1 MSNPNPI
8 TSDIIFCYGNTD
20 VTIFK
25 PFLNSSSNGWNGG
38 IRFQN
43 RNAANNVPLLDLNHI
58 IKELQYVRYTQTNG
72 TASTRASVQTMLNNL
87 QLTKTPGLV
96 QESYWPLTGFS
107 FSPSANIYGFI
118 SFDKVMS
125 VYATVFSGGGALGD
139 ATQGHVSNN
148 NVQFEMIAYGI
159 PLVPI
164 VLVETARA
172 ILNSTNQIG
181 TAASSDY
188 RPAVGKP
195 ANNYVPGTP
204 KVGTAAS
211 ADYEPEVPA
220 SGTVGQNGYVAA
232 IPKVGT
238 AASDD
243 YQAAVA
249 ATGTPA
255 SPDYEPAVGSA
266 ATGNYVA
273 AQPSMVQITFTVG
286 GPLTVEYLKKMISNN
301 PNIDT
306 SYWTTLVNNTLDAY
320 ILANPQYSQVRAIAN
335 EQATFNLGNIIQPD
349 NALTENSKSANA
361 YVVFSDRTGGGLN
374 SKSFSTKVVNATVSA
389 NNTLTL
395 PYVAHHTYTLS
406 SFSSNDAG
414 MSPEIFTAMHS
425 SVPLLS
431 NLIVSSL
438 PVVNGISVTANYPL
452 ITATVNV
459 YVSIVYN
466 GIIMGSAT
474 LTTGAPSS
482 TFAILDPSLAQ
493 FVPINM
499 KAMISFIN
507 QPTIVNGVI
516 VPQSDNVTYAFVATP
531 GASSGSADINL
542 INNKI
547 VTLVDGVRATT
558 CLFTDIVSVMK
569 TDTVPTYIV
578 LGVIFVGSARNFY
591 GLLPK
596 NSSIIAWFDLN
607 GTKITT
613 FPIAVGN
620 KEATLMLAV
629 FNDNPTGV
637 TNANPTRVIAALAP
651 ATARLSLIEG
661 VVVGGWSKS
670 TLIIVDPPSALES
683 MTISVPVTTP
693 GLNGATL
700 TFVVATVALATDR
713 WDSVTI
719 ALYQIQSIRTD
730 KTQLNLLQPNGT
742 YGLFLTIPSNGT
754 ANLIA
759 SLISNNVPPQAS
771 LVVVA
776 YSSVVDGL
784 NGPISSQPLFSYRDP
799 GNETAINNFV
809 YTASTQNV
817 TMDCGQQYAAVLYR
831 LAPVGGAALG
841 KYNIVTSHVIYNS
854 GLMTYVH
861 SFTIPNGCVPVA
873 AWASSTPM
881 GNVFNA
887 GQQAPA

>member
-172 ILNSTNQIG
+172 ILNPTNQIG
-181 TAASSDY
+181 TAASPDY
-188 RPAVGKP
+188 RPAVGT
-195 ANNYVPGTP
+195 ASVNYVAGTP

-211 ADYEPEVPA
+211 ADYQPEVPA
-220 SGTVGQNGYVAA
+220 SGTFGQNGYVAA

-320 ILANPQYSQVRAIAN
+320 ILANPQYSQLRAIAN

-374 SKSFSTKVVNATVSA
+374 SKSFSTKVVNANSSA
-389 NNTLTL
+389 NQVLTL

-452 ITATVNV
+452 ITAAVNV

-516 VPQSDNVTYAFVATP
+516 VPQSDNVTYPFIATP
-531 GASSGSADINL
+531 GASSGSADIKL

-547 VTLVDGVRATT
+547 VTLVDGARATT
-558 CLFTDIVSVMK
+558 
-569 TDTVPTYIV
+569 
-578 LGVIFVGSARNFY
+578 
-591 GLLPK
+591 
-596 NSSIIAWFDLN
+596 
-607 GTKITT
+607 
-613 FPIAVGN
+613 
-620 KEATLMLAV
+620 
-629 FNDNPTGV
+629 
-637 TNANPTRVIAALAP
+637 
-651 ATARLSLIEG
+651 
-661 VVVGGWSKS
+661 
-670 TLIIVDPPSALES
+670 
-683 MTISVPVTTP
+683 
-693 GLNGATL
+693 
-700 TFVVATVALATDR
+700 
-713 WDSVTI
+713 
-719 ALYQIQSIRTD
+719 
-730 KTQLNLLQPNGT
+730 
-742 YGLFLTIPSNGT
+742 
-754 ANLIA
+754 
-759 SLISNNVPPQAS
+759 
-771 LVVVA
+771 
-776 YSSVVDGL
+776 
-784 NGPISSQPLFSYRDP
+784 
-799 GNETAINNFV
+799 
-809 YTASTQNV
+809 
-817 TMDCGQQYAAVLYR
+817 
-831 LAPVGGAALG
+831 
-841 KYNIVTSHVIYNS
+841 
-854 GLMTYVH
+854 
-861 SFTIPNGCVPVA
+861 
-873 AWASSTPM
+873 
-881 GNVFNA
+881 
-887 GQQAPA
+887 